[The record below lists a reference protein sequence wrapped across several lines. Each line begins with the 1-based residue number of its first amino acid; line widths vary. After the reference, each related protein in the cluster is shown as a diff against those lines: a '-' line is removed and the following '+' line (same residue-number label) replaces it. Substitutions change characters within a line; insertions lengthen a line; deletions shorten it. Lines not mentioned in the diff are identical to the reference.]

1 MTKVKR
7 LCAMQPKTVTAVIT
21 TILILNLFRSVQGVV
36 TPLNPQL
43 SYLPGVGTFINP
55 GQNTGQLRVPRS
67 QTTTVTSDTLDNP
80 FLAPLESY
88 QGDGTDSSLTPE
100 TAIEAFKPPA
110 GDGKCS
116 YVQMKGGPIPGAEC
130 QAGGMACTKDCS
142 YDKGLSLGAD
152 TAVDQGPGVGEA
164 EGNNCVT
171 VMERMCGDVPKEECE
186 TVVEKRC
193 DQVPEEVCDEEVE
206 EEAND
211 TDTK

>member
-1 MTKVKR
+1 
-7 LCAMQPKTVTAVIT
+7 MQPQTLAVIT
-21 TILILNLFRSVQGVV
+21 TFLILNIFLCTQGVV

-55 GQNTGQLRVPRS
+55 GLNTGQLRVPRS
-67 QTTTVTSDTLDNP
+67 QTTTATSDTLDNP

-88 QGDGTDSSLTPE
+88 QGQGGEEGTDSTLTTE
-100 TAIEAFKPPA
+100 RAVQTAVQTFNPPA

-142 YDKGLSLGAD
+142 YDKGQGLGDD
-152 TAVDQGPGVGEA
+152 TGVDLTGPGVA
-164 EGNNCVT
+164 EDDGSNCVT

-186 TVVEKRC
+186 TVVEKTC
-193 DQVPEEVCDEEVE
+193 DQVPEEVCDEEQE
-206 EEAND
+206 EDANE